1 MSQVVS
7 SVQVVTRGLGTLVLR
22 YICYEIF
29 ELFWSLKGHG
39 EGGVG
44 WGPNA
49 KFGQ

>member
-1 MSQVVS
+1 MFLQFKY
-7 SVQVVTRGLGTLVLR
+7 LR
-22 YICYEIF
+22 EDWQPYYYSTFCYEIF
-29 ELFWSLKGHG
+29 ELFWSLKGRG